1 MKETFNNP
9 DYRITVLRGIWTL
22 VNHPTLWNEDAALSA
37 QDRLNRLI
45 ALA

>member
-9 DYRITVLRGIWTL
+9 DYRITVLRGVWAMVERPL
-22 VNHPTLWNEDAALSA
+22 LWNEKEALTA
-37 QDRLNRLI
+37 QDRLNKLA